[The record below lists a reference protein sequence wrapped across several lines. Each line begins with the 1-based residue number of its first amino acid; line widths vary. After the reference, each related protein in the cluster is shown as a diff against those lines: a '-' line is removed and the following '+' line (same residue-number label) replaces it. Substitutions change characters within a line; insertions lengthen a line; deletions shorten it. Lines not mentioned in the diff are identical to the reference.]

1 MKPIL
6 LTITGLIMTTALAAP
21 AQAQRR
27 YCIVN
32 EYNSEVVCGRR
43 ATEREVEWYNRRY
56 DRRERRRD
64 NGRIERRRDNGRY
77 DRRYDNSRDLR
88 RRDEVYRG
96 INDLYRDVLG
106 RQGDR
111 RGIRTYAER
120 VLSGDWD
127 YAKVRREL
135 AVSREARER
144 INQLYREILRRDADR
159 DGLRTYQN
167 NLEQGW
173 SLERVRRDL
182 MESDE
187 AKRSRA
193 GGRVRRRF

>member
-27 YCIVN
+27 YCIVS

-64 NGRIERRRDNGRY
+64 DGRY
-77 DRRYDNSRDLR
+77 DRRYDNSRDTR
-88 RRDEVYRG
+88 RRDYVYRE

-106 RQGDR
+106 RSGDR
-111 RGIRTYAER
+111 RGIRTYADR
-120 VLSGDWD
+120 ILSGDWD

-135 AVSREARER
+135 AGSREARER

-159 DGLRTYQN
+159 DGLRTYQK
-167 NLEQGW
+167 NLERGW

-182 MESDE
+182 LESDE
-187 AKRSRA
+187 ARRSRA
-193 GGRVRRRF
+193 GGRIRRRF

>member
-1 MKPIL
+1 
-6 LTITGLIMTTALAAP
+6 MTTALAAP
-21 AQAQRR
+21 AEAQQR
-27 YCIVN
+27 YCIVS
-32 EYNSEVVCGRR
+32 EDNSEVVCGRR
-43 ATEREVEWYNRRY
+43 ATEREVQWHNRRSNRR
-56 DRRERRRD
+56 DRR
-64 NGRIERRRDNGRY
+64 GDNGRY
-77 DRRYDNSRDLR
+77 DRRDNRRGDNSRDTR
-88 RRDEVYRG
+88 RREDVYRG

-111 RGIRTYAER
+111 RGIRTYADR

-127 YAKVRREL
+127 FSKVRREL
-135 AVSREARER
+135 AGSREATQR

-159 DGLRTYQN
+159 DGLKTYQR

-187 AKRSRA
+187 ARRSGR
-193 GGRVRRRF
+193 GRRVRRRF